1 MLKIVAAVR
10 RKPGMTHAEYLAYI
24 EQVHGKLATD
34 NPLQLHR
41 YVQNH
46 AFDGAYGSGDRPDH
60 VGVFHRDSVTELYFT
75 SPQAMAETFSAEYN
89 RTVIAPDGAHFA
101 ELPTN
106 QALLT
111 IETVLVPPPA
121 DPAANMVKIMMLL
134 ACAEGVVAAEAQAG
148 WQAAHEAGLAAAPA
162 FATAICGLTRS
173 DPQDSG
179 PGAAMAAHF
188 GGGDQPPLALLVSIW
203 APEDALANFRRYERS
218 VLASGL
224 FHRDY
229 SYFLFTR
236 EVEILAPRTDQ

>member
-10 RKPGMTHAEYLAYI
+10 RKPGMTHAEFLDYI
-24 EQVHGKLATD
+24 VQVHGKLATD

-60 VGVFHRDSVTELYFT
+60 VGVFHRDSVTELYFA

-101 ELPTN
+101 ELSTN

-111 IETVLVPPPA
+111 IETVLAPPPSSHA
-121 DPAANMVKIMMLL
+121 TKSVKIMMFL
-134 ACAEGVVAAEAQAG
+134 ACAEGVDTMTAQTG
-148 WQAAHEAGLAAAPA
+148 WQAAHEAGLVAAPS
-162 FATAICGLTRS
+162 FAGAICGLTRS
-173 DPQDSG
+173 DPQNSG

-203 APEDALANFRRYERS
+203 VPENALADFRHYERT

-236 EVEILAPRTDQ
+236 EVEILSPRI

>member
-10 RKPGMTHAEYLAYI
+10 RKPGMTHAEYLDYI
-24 EQVHGKLATD
+24 VQVHGKLATD

-46 AFDGAYGSGDRPDH
+46 AFDGAYGSGDRQDH
-60 VGVFHRDSVTELYFT
+60 VGVFHRDSVTELYFI
-75 SPQAMAETFSAEYN
+75 SPQAMAETFAAEYN
-89 RTVIAPDGAHFA
+89 QTVIAPDGAHFA

-111 IETVLVPPPA
+111 AETVLAPPKTGAVPGA
-121 DPAANMVKIMMLL
+121 VKVMMFL
-134 ACAEGVVAAEAQAG
+134 ACADGIDAATAQAG
-148 WQAAHEAGLAAAPA
+148 WQAAHEDGLAAVPA
-162 FATAICGLTRS
+162 FAAALCGLSRS
-173 DPQDSG
+173 DPQTSG

-188 GGGDQPPLALLVSIW
+188 GGGDQPPVALIASLWI
-203 APEDALANFRRYERS
+203 PEDHLADFRAYERK

-224 FHRDY
+224 FHRDF

-236 EVEILAPRTDQ
+236 EVEILAPRS